1 MSYIRTHNGLA
12 FDYLNPKYDQIN
24 IDDIALA
31 LSHIPRWLGHT
42 GKHYPIAQH
51 CCWCYDNTTGNKLEA
66 LMHDA
71 SEAYVGDCP
80 TPLKALLPDY
90 QKIEDR
96 VSIILADKY
105 KYNYPYSN
113 ETHIV
118 DKIAL
123 AFERHF
129 VKHLDDNYL
138 PLKFIPEKIIIWSH
152 KRAKREFLKRFNA
165 EMNGKII

>member
-1 MSYIRTHNGLA
+1 MFN
-12 FDYLNPKYDQIN
+12 YLNPDERQID
-24 IDDIALA
+24 IDDIAQA
-31 LSHIPRWLGHT
+31 LSNIPRWLGHT
-42 GKHYPIAQH
+42 GQHYSVAQH
-51 CCWCYDNTTGNKLEA
+51 CCWCYDWTDGNKLEA

-80 TPLKALLPDY
+80 TPLKILLPDY
-90 QKIEDR
+90 QAMEHK
-96 VSIILADKY
+96 VSIILANKY

-113 ETHIV
+113 ETHFV

-123 AFERHF
+123 AFERHN
-129 VKHLDDNYL
+129 VKHLDINYL
-138 PLKFIPEKIIIWSH
+138 PLTYIPEPIEIWTH